1 MTVNLF
7 LTIFHSQILLQS
19 ASDLYASDVWAGSLA
34 PQPLDII
41 IILFYLTVIYAVAKS
56 IERKNIDKNHL
67 YKYFVSGLFV
77 KIFGGIAFCLIFH
90 LYYHEQGDT
99 FTYFRSSE
107 ALVNLM
113 FKNFYRFFLVFTG
126 DSSWET
132 YSYFD
137 ITTSWPIYY
146 AQDFQTFAVIRFLSP
161 VTCLAFKN
169 YYTTTILLDVLTYFG
184 MWKLY
189 TIFCKINPSLYK
201 QFAIAVLFVPSVTF
215 WGSGILK
222 DSFTIS
228 FACLYTHNFYRIFI
242 ERKKLFINILG
253 LVLAVYVIIS
263 IKPYIFL
270 ALMPGSI
277 IWLSFN
283 RLKSIKSRFLK
294 VLIGPFIIG
303 IGFFATSTLLSG
315 LSSKMGT
322 YSSMD
327 KIVEKAQKT
336 QQDLIRGE
344 QYGSNYYNIG
354 EFDGSMQS
362 MLTKAPVAITAGLF
376 RPFLWEARNPVM
388 IISALENTVMLIFVL
403 MVLFKV
409 GPFRTISIIS
419 SEPILI
425 FSFLFAIFFAF
436 SVGLTTANFGAL
448 VRYRIPAIPFFVAGL
463 FILRQRVYEIT
474 EERKIKYLKSISK

>member
-1 MTVNLF
+1 MIF
-7 LTIFHSQILLQS
+7 DFISTIFHSKILLQS
-19 ASDLYASDVWAGSLA
+19 GAEVFSSDVWSKSLF
-34 PQPLDII
+34 PEPLDII
-41 IILFYLTVIYAVAKS
+41 LILFYLFLIYAVAKS
-56 IERKNIDKNHL
+56 IERKNIDKDNI

-77 KIFGGIAFCLIFH
+77 KIFGGIAFCLIFQ

-99 FTYFRSSE
+99 FMYYRSSE

-113 FKNFYRFFLVFTG
+113 QKNFYRYFLVFVG
-126 DSSWET
+126 DDSAET

-137 ITTSWPIYY
+137 ASTGWPIYY
-146 AQDFQTFAVIRFLSP
+146 AQDYQTFAVIRFVSLF
-161 VTCLAFKN
+161 TWLAFKN
-169 YYTTTILLDVLTYFG
+169 YYTTTILLDVFTFFG

-189 TIFCKINPSLYK
+189 TVFCKINPSLYK
-201 QFAIAVLFVPSVTF
+201 QFAIAVLFVPSVAF

-228 FACLYTHNFYRIFI
+228 FACLYTYNFYRIFI

-253 LVLAVYVIIS
+253 LIIAAYVITS

-283 RLKSIKSRFLK
+283 RLKNIKSKFLR
-294 VLIGPFIIG
+294 VLVGPFIIG
-303 IGFFATSTLLSG
+303 LGFFATSSLLSG
-315 LSSKMGT
+315 LSGRMGT

-354 EFDGSMQS
+354 EFDGTMRSMV
-362 MLTKAPVAITAGLF
+362 TKAPIAITAGLF

-403 MVLFKV
+403 FVLFKV

-419 SEPILI
+419 SEPVLI

-463 FILRQRVYEIT
+463 FIMRQRLVEILA
-474 EERKIKYLKSISK
+474 ERQAEFLKSKNK